1 MSGLS
6 PTRVRSRAANNA
18 RWSAAAAAPTSA
30 VLTDNPGADD
40 LLRASD
46 AAGPDHERRTGA
58 ASAAADCAQVSVR
71 GQISHIE
78 QRVVGV
84 NASASLRP
92 SAAPRSAQLGSSRG
106 VGFSGGGGGGSGGD
120 DDYMAPPHDDED
132 VMQPLQQP
140 FVYDAR
146 DAQNFRRNPYAA
158 ANLAFARIGAF
169 DDSISGR
176 VMHTSTHPPRLPP
189 DASAGAVA
197 QPDRLRVLRYSDA
210 AGAVLESVKPCD
222 DVQTAARIE
231 RFSSIANRA
240 PQHCAGCGIFT
251 HDDTTLL
258 ILPALVP
265 DDAAPPAASAAARA
279 AQANLRRAA
288 LANARIADRF
298 RLSAVQVARYNQ
310 LGPTADEPLDLR
322 PALNVRRNI
331 TSPSHMTTT
340 GHAHTH

>member
-1 MSGLS
+1 MVREANLSGLS
-6 PTRVRSRAANNA
+6 PTRVHSRAAINA

-78 QRVVGV
+78 QRVV
-84 NASASLRP
+84 
-92 SAAPRSAQLGSSRG
+92 APRSAQLGSSRG

-197 QPDRLRVLRYSDA
+197 QPDRLRVLRYRDA

-265 DDAAPPAASAAARA
+265 DDGAPPAASAAARA

-298 RLSAVQVARYNQ
+298 RLSAVHVAESY
-310 LGPTADEPLDLR
+310 DDD
-322 PALNVRRNI
+322 RNI
-331 TSPSHMTTT
+331 YKCN
-340 GHAHTH
+340 HAHTN